1 MPVWPTVRAAAP
13 GPWLEGLSHPPLQVL
28 TGLTSTC
35 PEREA
40 AFATDVVKTLS
51 AEEPTLATVTV
62 VTSAAE
68 RPAQRRVGG
77 THLTTTRTPISSAH
91 CAAQTVLGQHPGR
104 ELPAQGHASSRGSKL
119 SCGRTA

>member
-1 MPVWPTVRAAAP
+1 MPVRPTVWAAAP
-13 GPWLEGLSHPPLQVL
+13 GPRLEGLPDPPLQGPVL

-68 RPAQRRVGG
+68 RPAQRRVG
-77 THLTTTRTPISSAH
+77 AH
-91 CAAQTVLGQHPGR
+91 TSQPPG
-104 ELPAQGHASSRGSKL
+104 P
-119 SCGRTA
+119 